1 MWLVCNCIC
10 CAISGIGI
18 GILYMVSWRRRKLL
32 WLSFSGCFTGSS
44 IAYNL
49 KVLTKFFFFR
59 IQFFIPNWCPKYVLW
74 FFFIE
79 IKDFEKWLQNFFCA
93 FTYYS
98 ALPPFPADWIPSVA
112 SAFSAQLFGHNTF
125 SGFGHCGSL
134 VLSAILPRFYNP
146 QCKVKFTKRT
156 GEPR

>member
-74 FFFIE
+74 FFLLKSKTLKNDSKIF
-79 IKDFEKWLQNFFCA
+79 
-93 FTYYS
+93 S
-98 ALPPFPADWIPSVA
+98 ALSPTIARSRLFPLIGFPQWLPLSQRNSSVITPSLALVTVA
-112 SAFSAQLFGHNTF
+112 HWSSQQFYRASTIHN
-125 SGFGHCGSL
+125 
-134 VLSAILPRFYNP
+134 
-146 QCKVKFTKRT
+146 VK
-156 GEPR
+156 